1 MNWSHINV
9 IEREKNLA
17 YFLFCLI
24 LTRSI
29 KKNIMK
35 EITTFPFCFFI
46 SYEQKSLKN
55 N

>member
-1 MNWSHINV
+1 MNCSHINV

-29 KKNIMK
+29 KNIMK

-46 SYEQKSLKN
+46 SYKQKSLKN